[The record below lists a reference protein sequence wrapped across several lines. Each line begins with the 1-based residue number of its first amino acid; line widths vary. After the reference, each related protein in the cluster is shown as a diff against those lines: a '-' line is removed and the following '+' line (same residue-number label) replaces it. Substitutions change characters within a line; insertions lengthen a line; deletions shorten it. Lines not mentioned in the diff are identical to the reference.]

1 VYAQTP
7 DTLYLYEPISRK
19 LTRIGAFDCTS
30 GEPVIDVAVNRTG
43 DMFATTFDYLLTVDP
58 TSGHCQIKATATTE
72 VNYPNALSFVP
83 IGTVSQ
89 TDETLVGYASTLLAD
104 DADQYVKIDTST
116 GEMTVIGQLNPASA
130 TTLYSASGDLISLL
144 RDGNKTYLTVRD
156 RSVDSG
162 VATDKLAQINP
173 TTGEII
179 QIIGET
185 NQTHIYGLGYWA
197 GKAYGFSD
205 DGRITE
211 IDVTNGSAT
220 LLQTLTGDGGNIP
233 WYGAGVTTN
242 APISP

>member
-1 VYAQTP
+1 
-7 DTLYLYEPISRK
+7 
-19 LTRIGAFDCTS
+19 GAFDCLQTD
-30 GEPVIDVAVNRTG
+30 EQVIDIAVNRTG
-43 DMFATTFDYLLTVDP
+43 DMYATTFNRILSVDP
-58 TSGHCQIKATATTE
+58 TSGHCTEKAVATDVT
-72 VNYPNALSFVP
+72 NYPNALSFVP
-83 IGTVSQ
+83 IGTVSA
-89 TDETLVGYASTLLAD
+89 TDETLVGYSSTLIAD

-116 GEMTVIGQLNPASA
+116 GEMTVIGQLNPDSA

-156 RSVDSG
+156 RSVDAG
-162 VATDKLAQINP
+162 VATDKLAQVDP
-173 TTGEII
+173 ATGVII

-185 NQTHIYGLGYWA
+185 NQKHIFGLGYWA

-205 DGRITE
+205 DGRINE

-220 LLQTLTGDGGNIP
+220 LLQTLTGSGGVVP